1 MSGRSLRRIPLL
13 AHVRYVAN
21 GTLPPLAQP
30 LSGVMSANA
39 LNGHNGSDSSS
50 DIDDTES
57 LEVWLAAMLE
67 TAKQEKAQLA
77 KVDEQRFDGS

>member
-1 MSGRSLRRIPLL
+1 
-13 AHVRYVAN
+13 
-21 GTLPPLAQP
+21 
-30 LSGVMSANA
+30 MSANA